1 MHLVLLLCAPF
12 LAALLMAFASGKEG
26 QSSSRLGL
34 FLGLGIAALAFP
46 LVLCGGCA
54 TEPVAWFRLPGIG
67 AQVNFQLGA
76 DGLSAWLLQLAAW
89 LTPAAIWASRRA
101 VRERMREFAV
111 WTFVLQGTIFGSLLA
126 TDAVVFFLFF
136 EAMLVPSFILM
147 SGFGGRRRKAAS
159 LLFVIFTAVGSA
171 PMMIAIYYLAVIC
184 HGTGLEA
191 MSQRM
196 GLISQFHM
204 LPAGM
209 SIALFLAV
217 VAAFAVKTPLLPLHG
232 WQADTYSEA
241 PAGTVALL
249 SGAMAKIGV
258 YGLLRFAIPLFPAEA
273 HKYAGWFVLAGLAAV
288 IYGALVALSQSD
300 FKRLMAFSSLGH
312 LGLVVAGVFTF
323 TDGGLKGALILMVAH
338 GLSAGGLF
346 LLLGYLERW
355 AKSRHLDDFGGLAT
369 RSPLFSTLLVMLV
382 LAAVGLPG
390 TAGFVGEF
398 LILKALWAS
407 FGPGAALLGGLG
419 VILSAAYALRMVQ
432 KLLFGKPALPLE
444 GEADLTTGESL
455 AIVPLVLGLVVL
467 GFLPTFV
474 TRSIDALAYQG
485 WKAKSA
491 AQCLKCPMKS
501 SAMMQCHKP
510 TEESADAAG
519 R

>member
-12 LAALLMAFASGKEG
+12 VAALLMAFATSKEG
-26 QSSSRLGL
+26 QSSSRLAL

-46 LVLCGGCA
+46 LVLCGGCVS
-54 TEPVAWFRLPGIG
+54 EPLAWFRIPGIG

-76 DGLSAWLLQLAAW
+76 DGLSAWLVQLAAW

-101 VRERMREFAV
+101 VRERMRDFAV

-126 TDAVVFFLFF
+126 TDLVVFFLFF
-136 EAMLVPSFILM
+136 EAMLVPSFVLI

-159 LLFVIFTAVGSA
+159 LLFVIFTALGSA
-171 PMMIAIYYLAVIC
+171 PLMIALFFVAAIG
-184 HGTGLEA
+184 HGTGLEGLTA
-191 MSQRM
+191 RMS
-196 GLISQFHM
+196 LVSQFHM
-204 LPAGM
+204 LPVGL
-209 SIALFLAV
+209 SLALFWAV
-217 VAAFAVKTPLLPLHG
+217 AVAFAVKTPLLPLHG
-232 WQADTYSEA
+232 WQADAYSEA

-258 YGLLRFAIPLFPAEA
+258 YGFIRFVIPLFPAEA
-273 HKYAGWFVLAGLAAV
+273 KAYSGWFVLAGLVAV

-323 TDGGLKGALILMVAH
+323 TDEGIKGALILMVAH
-338 GLSAGGLF
+338 GLAAGGLF

-355 AKSRHLDDFGGLAT
+355 AGSRHLDDFGGLAA

-455 AIVPLVLGLVVL
+455 SIVPLVLGLIVL

-474 TRSIDALAYQG
+474 TRSIDASAYQG

-491 AQCLKCPMKS
+491 ASCLKCPIKS

-510 TEESADAAG
+510 TQESADAAG

>member
-1 MHLVLLLCAPF
+1 MHLVLLLLAPF
-12 LAALLMAFASGKEG
+12 VAALLLAFGSNKEG

-54 TEPVAWFRLPGIG
+54 TEPIAWFRIPGIS
-67 AQVNFQLGA
+67 ATVNFQLGS

-101 VRERMREFAV
+101 IGDRMREFAI
-111 WTFVLQGTIFGSLLA
+111 WTFLLQGTIFGSLLA
-126 TDAVVFFLFF
+126 TDMVVFFLFF
-136 EAMLVPSFILM
+136 EAMLVPSFVLI
-147 SGFGGRRRKAAS
+147 SGFGGRRRRHAS

-171 PMMIAIYYLAVIC
+171 PLMIALYFMAAIS
-184 HGTGLEA
+184 HGTSLEMIGA
-191 MSQRM
+191 RM

-204 LPAGM
+204 LPIGM
-209 SIALFLAV
+209 SVALFLAV
-217 VAAFAVKTPLLPLHG
+217 VVAFAVKTPLLPLHG

-249 SGAMAKIGV
+249 SGAMAKVGV
-258 YGLLRFAIPLFPAEA
+258 YGFIRFVIPFFPAEA
-273 HKYAGWFVLAGLAAV
+273 QKYAGWFVLAGLVAV
-288 IYGALVALSQSD
+288 IYGALVAMAQSD

-323 TDGGLKGALILMVAH
+323 TEGGIKGALILMVAH

-355 AKSRHLDDFGGLAT
+355 AKSRHLDDFGGLAA

-444 GEADLTTGESL
+444 GEADLTTGESF
-455 AIVPLVLGLVVL
+455 AIVPLVLGLIVL
-467 GFLPTFV
+467 GFWPTPV
-474 TRSIDALAYQG
+474 TRAIDMSVYQG

-491 AQCLKCPMKS
+491 VGCKPCPMKS
-501 SAMMQCHKP
+501 AAMSQCHKP
-510 TEESADAAG
+510 TQESADAAG